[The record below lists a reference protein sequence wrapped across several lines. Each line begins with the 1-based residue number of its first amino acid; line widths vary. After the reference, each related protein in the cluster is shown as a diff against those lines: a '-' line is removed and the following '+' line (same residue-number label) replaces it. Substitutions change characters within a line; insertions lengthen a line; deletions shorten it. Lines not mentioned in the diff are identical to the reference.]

1 MTGRPT
7 GMVTFLFTDIEG
19 STRRWEAHPDLMPA
33 AFARQEAILRE
44 AVATYGGWAYK
55 QVGDAFQVAFQ
66 TAPAA
71 LAAALAA
78 QQALAAEPWPAA
90 IGPVRV
96 RMALHTGSAEER
108 GDDYVGPALYHV
120 HRLLSA
126 GHGGQILLTAATQN
140 LVRDSSPASVALRDL
155 GERHLKDLAHPEHIW
170 QATGPALPADFPPLK
185 TLDTR
190 PNNLPST
197 LTALIGRATERA
209 QGEALLGRPDVRLL
223 TVTGPPGVGK
233 TRFALQLAADLLPD
247 FADGVWFIALAAVE
261 DADLLTATIA
271 GALGLRQEPG
281 RSLLSSLH
289 DHLRRQQVLLIL
301 DNFEQVTEGA
311 RLVSD
316 LLGGAPGLKV
326 LVTSR
331 VRLYLRGEKELALV
345 PLALPAPDP
354 LADLDA
360 LARIPAVALFVERA
374 ADAQIGFMLT
384 PENAGAVAAICR
396 RLDGLP
402 LAIELA
408 AVRSKILAPPALLAR
423 LESRLPLL
431 TRGAG
436 DLPAHQQ
443 TLRDTITW
451 SYNLLGAG
459 EQQIFRQL
467 AVFAGGFT
475 LAAAEVVCSAPNA
488 SQRTAGTPGTY
499 TANDLPA
506 ADVLDRLTALL
517 DQSLLQSDPGEETR
531 FRMLE
536 TIREYA
542 WDRLVA
548 SGEAAA
554 IRQRHAAYFQA
565 LAEAADAGWQGTR
578 QAVWRQRLAV
588 EHDNLRAALGWAEET
603 AQGEAGARLAGAL
616 ARFWATHGYLAEGR
630 RWLEWALQSAQTVP
644 ITQRARL
651 LDGASEIAYWQAD
664 YAAARAWAEEALA
677 LRRTLGYQAPIAE
690 ALTNLGRIL
699 WRLGDR
705 AGAQALLAESQ
716 ALRRA
721 SGAAP
726 PSAETQR
733 HPSGDPAVGA

>member
-7 GMVTFLFTDIEG
+7 GMVTFLLTDIEG
-19 STRRWEAHPDLMPA
+19 STRRWEAHPDLMSA
-33 AFARQEAILRE
+33 AFARQESILWE
-44 AVATYGGWAYK
+44 AVAAYVGWVYK

-78 QQALAAEPWPAA
+78 QQALAAELWPPA

-108 GDDYVGPALYHV
+108 GDDYVGPPLYHA

-126 GHGGQILLTAATQN
+126 GHGGQVLLTTTTQD
-140 LVRDSSPASVALRDL
+140 LVRNSLPPGVVLRDL

-170 QATGPALPADFPPLK
+170 QATGPGLPADFPPLK

-190 PNNLPST
+190 PNNLPMT

-209 QGEALLGRPDVRLL
+209 HAEALFAQPDVRLL

-233 TRFALQLAADLLPD
+233 TRFSLQLGVDLLPE
-247 FADGVWFIALAAVE
+247 FPDGVWFIALAAVE

-271 GALGLRQEPG
+271 GTLGLRQEPG
-281 RSLLSSLH
+281 RPLLPSLLE
-289 DHLRRQQVLLIL
+289 HLRGQQVLLIL

-311 RLVSD
+311 SLVSD
-316 LLGGAPGLKV
+316 LLGSVPGLKV

-331 VRLYLRGEKELALV
+331 ARLHLRGEKEFALV
-345 PLALPAPDP
+345 PLTLPAADP
-354 LADLDA
+354 RPALDA

-374 ADAQIGFMLT
+374 ADIQPGFTLT
-384 PENAGAVAAICR
+384 PDNAGAVAAICR

-408 AVRSKILAPPALLAR
+408 AARSKILAPPALLAR

-431 TRGAG
+431 TGGAG
-436 DLPAHQQ
+436 DLAAHQQ
-443 TLRDTITW
+443 TLRETITW
-451 SYNLLGAG
+451 SYNLLGAA
-459 EQQIFRQL
+459 EQQLFRQL

-475 LAAAEVVCSAPNA
+475 LAAAEVVCGA
-488 SQRTAGTPGTY
+488 
-499 TANDLPA
+499 PA
-506 ADVLDRLTALL
+506 ATAAATGVLWTHAARNQPVPDVLDRLTALL
-517 DQSLLQSDPGEETR
+517 DQSLLQSDPGEEAR

-554 IRQRHAAYFQA
+554 IHQRHAAYFQA

-578 QAVWRQRLAV
+578 QAVWRQRLAA
-588 EHDNLRAALGWAEET
+588 EHDNLRAALAWAQET
-603 AQGEAGARLAGAL
+603 AQWEPGARLAGAL
-616 ARFWATHGYLAEGR
+616 TRFWATHGYLAEGR
-630 RWLEWALQSAQTVP
+630 RWLEWALQAPPTLPVAD
-644 ITQRARL
+644 RARL

-664 YAAARAWAEEALA
+664 YAAARAWAEETLA
-677 LRRTLGYQAPIAE
+677 LRRTLGHPAPIAE

-733 HPSGDPAVGA
+733 HPSGDPASET

>member
-1 MTGRPT
+1 
-7 GMVTFLFTDIEG
+7 
-19 STRRWEAHPDLMPA
+19 

-44 AVATYGGWAYK
+44 AVAAYGGWAYK

-66 TAPAA
+66 AAPAA

-78 QQALAAEPWPAA
+78 QQALAAEPWPPA

-108 GDDYVGPALYHV
+108 GDDYVGPPLYHA

-126 GHGGQILLTAATQN
+126 GHGGQVLLTATTQA
-140 LVRDSSPASVALRDL
+140 LIRDSLPPGVTLRDL

-170 QATGPALPADFPPLK
+170 QASGLGLPVDFPPLK

-190 PNNLPST
+190 PNNLPMT
-197 LTALIGRATERA
+197 LTPLIGRATERA
-209 QGEALLGRPDVRLL
+209 HAEALFAQPDVRLL

-233 TRFALQLAADLLPD
+233 TRFALQLGADLLPE

-281 RSLLSSLH
+281 RPLLPSLL

-301 DNFEQVTEGA
+301 DNFEQVSEGA
-311 RLVSD
+311 SLVSD

-331 VRLYLRGEKELALV
+331 VRLHLRGEKELALV
-345 PLALPAPDP
+345 PLALPPADP
-354 LADLDA
+354 RPVPDA

-374 ADAQIGFMLT
+374 ADIQPGFTLT

-408 AVRSKILAPPALLAR
+408 AARSKILAPPALLAR

-431 TRGAG
+431 TGGVG
-436 DLPAHQQ
+436 DLAAHQQ

-451 SYNLLGAG
+451 SYNLLGVA
-459 EQQIFRQL
+459 EQQLFRQL

-475 LAAAEVVCSAPNA
+475 LAAAEVVCGGSATGA
-488 SQRTAGTPGTY
+488 AATGILDSRVARG
-499 TANDLPA
+499 LPVP
-506 ADVLDRLTALL
+506 DVLDRLTALL
-517 DQSLLQSDPGEETR
+517 DQSLLQSDPGGEETR

-542 WDRLVA
+542 WDRLAA

-554 IRQRHAAYFQA
+554 IRRRHAAYFQA

-578 QAVWRQRLAV
+578 QAIWRQRLAV
-588 EHDNLRAALGWAEET
+588 EHDNLRAALAWMQET

-630 RWLEWALQSAQTVP
+630 RWLEWALQAAHPLPVAD
-644 ITQRARL
+644 RARL

-677 LRRTLGYQAPIAE
+677 LRRTLGYPAPIAE

-699 WRLGDR
+699 WREGDR
-705 AGAQALLAESQ
+705 AGAQALLSESQ
-716 ALRRA
+716 VLRRA

-733 HPSGDPAVGA
+733 HPSGDPASGT